1 MLIAS
6 LLITAKKWKPPSV
19 KCPVMNGHN
28 EWYILMMEYYLI
40 IKMSEILIFVIVW
53 IDPENLMLSERSQ
66 TRKVTWYM
74 IPFISNFKN
83 RKTL

>member
-1 MLIAS
+1 M
-6 LLITAKKWKPPSV
+6 
-19 KCPVMNGHN
+19 
-28 EWYILMMEYYLI
+28 WYILMMEYYLI